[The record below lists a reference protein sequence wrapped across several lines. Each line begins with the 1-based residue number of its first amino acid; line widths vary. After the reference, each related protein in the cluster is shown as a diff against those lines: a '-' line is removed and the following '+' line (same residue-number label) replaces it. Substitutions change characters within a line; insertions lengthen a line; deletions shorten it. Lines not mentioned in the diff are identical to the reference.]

1 MGRANR
7 TKSNLL
13 NAVLLLFLILGGHV
27 CRSQV
32 ASPSTQPGCKAG
44 NLSEE
49 SAESIAKVSA
59 FLSELQNAVRSDDR
73 SRVSTM
79 ISYPLL
85 VSKDNSRRRIRSEK
99 EFLDE
104 YTRIFTPQLKVLSLK
119 QSPQCVS
126 RVGAQGFTISR
137 GEIWFDIYPSG
148 EVKIFTITPVVM
160 PDE

>member
-1 MGRANR
+1 
-7 TKSNLL
+7 
-13 NAVLLLFLILGGHV
+13 
-27 CRSQV
+27 
-32 ASPSTQPGCKAG
+32 
-44 NLSEE
+44 
-49 SAESIAKVSA
+49 
-59 FLSELQNAVRSDDR
+59 
-73 SRVSTM
+73 M